1 MGLCHANIGNVD
13 KPSWICYTAREEPH
27 EPVQLNDG
35 TNQTYKIGMLQSWV
49 PESFV
54 ISTITQRAPARMD
67 SFEECLQH
75 CLEISC
81 FAVAYHRLEK
91 SCLFELEPIA
101 FDYRDTSTAQIPV
114 EPNFDV
120 AFFVRPYVEDTE
132 EILPVAELCQD
143 QEDLPADWQYGSAL
157 YQPFTEETAAT
168 MEECMIKCNPDGEC
182 NKRIIFRTEDGA
194 CLIFQS
200 KEIFH
205 QESET
210 NSVTPINHSGQQCV
224 IKPVLSGRIRPKSYF
239 WELKENEQLAEP
251 RERHFFSSDTP
262 QLNQERNECW
272 EYCSQIP
279 WCQAAIEFLYQSVGT
294 CQFYD
299 REESIITSQDVQ
311 TRNIPEPI
319 AVTGM
324 IGKIFTD
331 ENFCHNGGVLGEEFS
346 KHFFTTTEA
355 QCDFLQL
362 CSKTTII
369 GTCCYVGR
377 ETKPQPLIVKGCEM
391 QPFLAPQDIIDVDD
405 EILGNFLMINATSY
419 EECVRSCSWEQHC
432 FGLLYIPSSQECGRI
447 IQPSTAT
454 TKGTNFVDALKRN
467 GNSDDEVEVLMAF
480 IIPHCPPCV
489 QRVLMQEQI
498 SFKDEIQCTLT
509 SQESCSDVYKTI
521 FKTQE
526 VEECKE
532 SFVKNCHIEYE
543 MVPRTEKVEICHS
556 PLTRDCNEEGPE
568 TCTTEFETVC
578 DTTYHE
584 NEVTDDVANC
594 NTVKED
600 VCDSDGEN
608 CRMVPRQ
615 VCQVDTVSSK
625 KLTPEMD
632 CRQEARE
639 VCGPEICPI
648 VQGERICVDELKTFV
663 QEVPQ
668 EKCQISPKTVC
679 DKVHKVVPKLEMN
692 QECIDVPQEICQ
704 SGQVEANKEKIP
716 IVKEWCHLLKETL
729 LKETQLKRICPGGK
743 LISIIIRRKFI
754 DRRRW
759 LSKASPYSPLLEE
772 LAITSADQEDQGH
785 MDQVTLASSSF

>member
-224 IKPVLSGRIRPKSYF
+224 I
-239 WELKENEQLAEP
+239 
-251 RERHFFSSDTP
+251 
-262 QLNQERNECW
+262 
-272 EYCSQIP
+272 
-279 WCQAAIEFLYQSVGT
+279 
-294 CQFYD
+294 
-299 REESIITSQDVQ
+299 
-311 TRNIPEPI
+311 
-319 AVTGM
+319 
-324 IGKIFTD
+324 TD

-615 VCQVDTVSSK
+615 VCQVDTVS
-625 KLTPEMD
+625 
-632 CRQEARE
+632 
-639 VCGPEICPI
+639 I
-648 VQGERICVDELKTFV
+648 
-663 QEVPQ
+663 
-668 EKCQISPKTVC
+668 
-679 DKVHKVVPKLEMN
+679 HKVVPKLEMN